1 VRGALALGG
10 AVTGGSRLSDVDRA
24 IARSFR
30 TWCAATLCWAGFG
43 STPVLAGELAYGAG
57 YSLAYDSNIN
67 RVPSG
72 ATPEFTQTLLGGFA
86 YQERTTNLNARLLAQ
101 VERRDYLRQT
111 YTQDKSF
118 FVEGAGVWTILPKQ
132 FAWSVEDAARQLRVD
147 IAAPD
152 TPSNRTNVNSLSTGP
167 DFTLRFDP
175 TNTAAIGAR
184 YGRFDTGIGVGDN
197 NRHSANARLL
207 HSVSSQTT
215 LSANYEATRVDF
227 KDPALAKILRED
239 RFLGYAMRAPPSSMT
254 IDAGAARVLREGA
267 GELKSRLARIAA
279 AYQLNSTS
287 TLQLSLA
294 DQVSDAGS
302 DLRESGR
309 KVHKQK
315 AFRNGQ
321 SYRPGCVDRGR
332 VDGSNTR
339 NATEQDRKHDSVE
352 DNSNLRRIT
361 DARQK
366 HHEGNDRRCWQ
377 RPQDFDD
384 RP

>member
-1 VRGALALGG
+1 
-10 AVTGGSRLSDVDRA
+10 
-24 IARSFR
+24 
-30 TWCAATLCWAGFG
+30 
-43 STPVLAGELAYGAG
+43 
-57 YSLAYDSNIN
+57 
-67 RVPSG
+67 
-72 ATPEFTQTLLGGFA
+72 
-86 YQERTTNLNARLLAQ
+86 
-101 VERRDYLRQT
+101 
-111 YTQDKSF
+111 
-118 FVEGAGVWTILPKQ
+118 VWTILPKQ

-302 DLRESGR
+302 DLIQGTTTSASTPTGAGTLPSAQAAVVAVGDVYRSKRGELAYVNQGGRFGSTLRGYARSFDYQNQPQDFNERGGRLEGSYLYSGDMR
-309 KVHKQK
+309 
-315 AFRNGQ
+315 FRA
-321 SYRPGCVDRGR
+321 Y
-332 VDGSNTR
+332 
-339 NATEQDRKHDSVE
+339 TEY
-352 DNSNLRRIT
+352 LRRIFRNSPPDPRLSIGASAVPVNQQDT
-361 DARQK
+361 ERTAGVGATFRLTHNLNILVDCARF
-366 HHEGNDRRCWQ
+366 ERTSTASLGNSVNWRATLLIGYSTGPLYTGQPRR
-377 RPQDFDD
+377 
-384 RP
+384 